1 MKKYPRWYLN
11 LNPSRLLI
19 LLLFFGAG
27 SISVFAEK
35 LSAVALRCEYRVNP
49 LGIDEAQLRL
59 TWRVESAE
67 RGQKQT
73 AYQILVASTAA
84 GLKKNEGDLWD
95 SGKIPSSQT
104 VNVVYAGKALTSR
117 QPCFWKVRV
126 WDASGRAEWSE
137 AALWTIDRKGVV

>member
-19 LLLFFGAG
+19 SLLFFGAG

-104 VNVVYAGKALTSR
+104 VNVVY
-117 QPCFWKVRV
+117 
-126 WDASGRAEWSE
+126 
-137 AALWTIDRKGVV
+137 